1 MYSIQSYVITGL
13 LSASLLVVS
22 IATIYLVLIQWI
34 KYGHI
39 YGYTLTMPDRE
50 ISIKDQILPIR
61 ENVETVYEKKVT
73 PFGNRGKVDVA
84 KKYIKKRVCVIVLRE

>member
-1 MYSIQSYVITGL
+1 
-13 LSASLLVVS
+13 
-22 IATIYLVLIQWI
+22 
-34 KYGHI
+34 
-39 YGYTLTMPDRE
+39 MPDRE